1 MKKIKNILFKL
12 QFIILIVGFSYNA
25 FSQSYAYS
33 GQNKT
38 YSADLDLN
46 HVFTRTGLDILVP
59 VNIKKIQLTSTSD
72 GVTYGWNGDNS
83 FPTDW
88 YAEIISV
95 EDEDGNEGANIA
107 VISDDKRSFTFKDPG
122 VQEAQVSVKIIDGNG
137 DEVSLNTNII
147 IEYWIISVFT
157 TAKKRFNSCTSQY
170 NIVLYEPSLDNSFP
184 CQGYTV
190 KIYDTND
197 VLIET
202 KTQNPSNDFSFS
214 LALDNDYY
222 FVATDGCG
230 RELTSTF
237 TIDPSYEIGTKII
250 FAGKECSSDTQAKIV
265 LRVEGAE
272 KPISWILQVKN
283 PDNTWS
289 TIHSRDVSDTS
300 NGTDVTID
308 GYGADTGTAYFT
320 ITVDNVEV
328 DKDYKF
334 TFTDDNGCVKEKEFS
349 TIGPSSLG
357 AEQIELDNDLTELLC
372 FNDTNGKMIFRGYGG
387 WTQPFEDNPFNDSNW
402 GNSYTFSL
410 IHNNGTEYSVTGSTS
425 FAFDASFNQ
434 IGWKAVFENLI
445 AGVYTLKI
453 SESIASNNDVSP
465 SISFGCEATFGPY
478 TITEPPI
485 LQIDASTF
493 VNLICNGENTGS
505 IDLNPS
511 GGTPNYTYAWTGT
524 GVNAIS
530 ENQSGLGP
538 GTYSVTVTDDN
549 GCEVSKTFN
558 LTEPDLLEVSIDNPS
573 AISCYGNNVG
583 TIKANITQES
593 TSPYVYV
600 LTGTDYNGGNVTVT
614 SASTAATSYEFTGLL
629 AGTEYKVTIT
639 DSSGCPKVTDAK
651 IITQP
656 DSGLTVTGT
665 VKADV
670 EKTINGDGIHMLCN
684 GGTNGEIDLT
694 VSGGNSPYNFAW
706 TAVSGTG
713 LNATAEDQTGLTAG
727 VYNVTVTD
735 SSGDCSV
742 SRTYIVSD
750 PAPLTIPVGDIPDGT
765 PGFTLIG
772 EFETSKYYLS
782 NASLTYMEARDIAA
796 NLGGYLVSIKTQLE
810 NQWLIDNSPD
820 QNFWLGL
827 DDIRDESK
835 VDGVVDKTKYRW
847 NDGKSLDWQGFPGS
861 EPNDAG
867 KNTTTNFAGED
878 YIEFSDGSWNDIYHY
893 VKRKFV
899 IEFNPSQIP
908 DFNGSSISCFGGNNA
923 SIDFVVT
930 GGTTDYTYNWTV
942 VSGGTGTNL
951 VANQKSQTLLTAGV
965 YKVVVTDAS
974 GCTISTT
981 YTITEP
987 SELLIADATVS
998 TAIACFGDNETIK
1011 VNVTQGST
1019 APYIYSVSGSA
1030 TETSAATTATT
1041 YSFSVPVGTYTVK
1054 VTDANGCEKSLNPI
1068 TLTQSAAALA
1078 VSGVV
1083 KPYIGGFQV
1092 SCNGASDGEIDTT
1105 VTGGTIGSG
1114 YTYAWS
1120 VTGGGTDISAST
1132 SADQL
1137 NLKAGTY
1144 TVVVTDANGC
1154 TETES
1159 YILTQPDVLA
1169 ITETILQYNGGF
1181 QISCNGEDDG
1191 KIDLAISGGTEAYQ
1205 YAWTSSLGAKDI
1217 SGTATAQNQIELTA
1231 GTYTVVVTDANG
1243 CIETDS
1249 YTLTQPDVLAI
1260 TETIL
1265 QYNGFQITCFG
1276 ASDGKIDLAISGGTE
1291 AYQYAWTFS
1300 LGATDIS
1307 ATATAQ
1313 NQNNLGPGTYT
1324 VVVTDANGCTETES
1338 YTLTEPDAL
1347 SLSSTKVDFN
1357 GFNISCNG
1365 ALDGEIDL
1373 IVTGGTSSYTYSWS
1387 TSNGSGLA
1395 LTAQDQSGLS
1405 AGTYTV
1411 KVTDTNN
1418 CDISDT
1424 FTITQ
1429 PPPLVLTAVLSD
1441 FNGFNISCN
1450 AGNDGTIDI
1459 TATGGLLVTGDNY
1472 TYAWTQSNGG
1482 SGVDASSEDQT
1493 GLTVGT
1499 YTVLITDSND
1509 CTITKS
1515 YQIVEPDLIGFTGVK
1530 SDYNGY
1536 GISTAGKNNG
1546 TITITSSGGSGGNTY
1561 DWSTDDGSGIVV
1573 GDQNQNTLTAGTYIL
1588 KITDSNGC
1596 NITKSFTLTEPA
1608 ELLISLGTDPTNIL
1622 CYGDSTGLIK
1632 AIITQAAVPPYTFT
1646 LNGENFLGE
1655 IVFESF
1661 SNITDL
1667 NYTFN
1672 VKAGEY
1678 SITVTD
1684 LNGSTKTTNT
1694 RVYTQPDA
1702 PLSISE
1708 TISVFNDYNISCTGA
1723 LDGAI
1728 DITVSGGTL
1737 TGTNYTYSWTSSVGS
1752 SDLTG
1757 TRTAEDQT
1765 GLGTGEYTVIVT
1777 DEGACTIT
1785 KSFVLTEPEKIVYS
1799 LNNKTDITCFGDNDG
1814 SIEISVSKG
1823 TGVYVY
1829 EWTLEGVVVNKN
1841 DTTSLKNLGPGVYNL
1856 KLTDGCEI
1864 LSFNYKIVEPEL
1876 LTVTLDQK
1884 IDILCFGDSTGEIS
1898 VTVAGGI
1905 SPYNYEWIDNFGN
1918 KYNRDIG
1925 NVFNKGDLSNIPIG
1939 IYDLTVTDK
1948 NGCIATLKTE
1958 LTQPDDLVINFDKT
1972 DLNCYEQNDGT
1983 IKITPTGGVA
1993 PYTYKWNDFGNGPE
2007 RTNLSAG
2014 IYTVNVTDK
2023 NLCEKTIDIE
2033 IIQAPLF
2040 NIVPVIT
2047 PVTCFG
2053 ADDGTITL
2061 NIEGGED
2068 PISVTWADDA
2078 TAGDSRTNLKPG
2090 NYNVILNDGSG
2101 CVIERTFQILEP
2113 EELRLSSVLSDA
2125 IDCDNPL
2132 SGSIDLQVIG
2142 GNPPY
2147 SFLWSNGE
2155 TTEDLTDIGANNYK
2169 VTVTDSKGCKVVET
2183 FVIKRQLDLEVKLDT
2198 SLRIVCESR
2207 EVYQV
2212 NNLTISGGVFPYKV
2226 KWSDG
2231 IVLNV
2236 PGDKAEIMET
2246 KTEGAY
2252 QVEVTDFLGCT
2263 KTILFDVVLPKLGFP
2278 DFDYTSFYLQEFNA
2292 LTFNDPITFSN
2303 LSTENFLSVEW
2314 DFGDGTT
2321 SSLNNPTHTYTETGS
2336 YDVTI
2341 YVTYVGGCV
2350 YELTK
2355 TIYIGESYELELP
2368 NAFTPNG
2375 DGLNDTFRPVYYGFT
2390 EIVLKVFDTWG
2401 TLIYFEKAEKG
2412 KMNGWN
2418 GTINTRPAENGN
2430 YIYQVSG
2437 KTFNGE
2443 LVYKNGPFTLL
2454 R

>member
-1 MKKIKNILFKL
+1 M
-12 QFIILIVGFSYNA
+12 
-25 FSQSYAYS
+25 
-33 GQNKT
+33 
-38 YSADLDLN
+38 D
-46 HVFTRTGLDILVP
+46 
-59 VNIKKIQLTSTSD
+59 
-72 GVTYGWNGDNS
+72 
-83 FPTDW
+83 
-88 YAEIISV
+88 
-95 EDEDGNEGANIA
+95 
-107 VISDDKRSFTFKDPG
+107 
-122 VQEAQVSVKIIDGNG
+122 
-137 DEVSLNTNII
+137 
-147 IEYWIISVFT
+147 
-157 TAKKRFNSCTSQY
+157 
-170 NIVLYEPSLDNSFP
+170 
-184 CQGYTV
+184 
-190 KIYDTND
+190 
-197 VLIET
+197 
-202 KTQNPSNDFSFS
+202 
-214 LALDNDYY
+214 
-222 FVATDGCG
+222 
-230 RELTSTF
+230 
-237 TIDPSYEIGTKII
+237 
-250 FAGKECSSDTQAKIV
+250 
-265 LRVEGAE
+265 
-272 KPISWILQVKN
+272 
-283 PDNTWS
+283 
-289 TIHSRDVSDTS
+289 
-300 NGTDVTID
+300 
-308 GYGADTGTAYFT
+308 
-320 ITVDNVEV
+320 
-328 DKDYKF
+328 
-334 TFTDDNGCVKEKEFS
+334 
-349 TIGPSSLG
+349 
-357 AEQIELDNDLTELLC
+357 
-372 FNDTNGKMIFRGYGG
+372 
-387 WTQPFEDNPFNDSNW
+387 
-402 GNSYTFSL
+402 
-410 IHNNGTEYSVTGSTS
+410 
-425 FAFDASFNQ
+425 
-434 IGWKAVFENLI
+434 
-445 AGVYTLKI
+445 
-453 SESIASNNDVSP
+453 
-465 SISFGCEATFGPY
+465 
-478 TITEPPI
+478 
-485 LQIDASTF
+485 
-493 VNLICNGENTGS
+493 
-505 IDLNPS
+505 
-511 GGTPNYTYAWTGT
+511 
-524 GVNAIS
+524 
-530 ENQSGLGP
+530 
-538 GTYSVTVTDDN
+538 
-549 GCEVSKTFN
+549 
-558 LTEPDLLEVSIDNPS
+558 
-573 AISCYGNNVG
+573 
-583 TIKANITQES
+583 
-593 TSPYVYV
+593 
-600 LTGTDYNGGNVTVT
+600 
-614 SASTAATSYEFTGLL
+614 
-629 AGTEYKVTIT
+629 
-639 DSSGCPKVTDAK
+639 
-651 IITQP
+651 
-656 DSGLTVTGT
+656 
-665 VKADV
+665 
-670 EKTINGDGIHMLCN
+670 
-684 GGTNGEIDLT
+684 
-694 VSGGNSPYNFAW
+694 
-706 TAVSGTG
+706 
-713 LNATAEDQTGLTAG
+713 
-727 VYNVTVTD
+727 
-735 SSGDCSV
+735 
-742 SRTYIVSD
+742 
-750 PAPLTIPVGDIPDGT
+750 
-765 PGFTLIG
+765 
-772 EFETSKYYLS
+772 
-782 NASLTYMEARDIAA
+782 
-796 NLGGYLVSIKTQLE
+796 
-810 NQWLIDNSPD
+810 
-820 QNFWLGL
+820 
-827 DDIRDESK
+827 
-835 VDGVVDKTKYRW
+835 
-847 NDGKSLDWQGFPGS
+847 
-861 EPNDAG
+861 
-867 KNTTTNFAGED
+867 
-878 YIEFSDGSWNDIYHY
+878 
-893 VKRKFV
+893 
-899 IEFNPSQIP
+899 
-908 DFNGSSISCFGGNNA
+908 
-923 SIDFVVT
+923 
-930 GGTTDYTYNWTV
+930 
-942 VSGGTGTNL
+942 
-951 VANQKSQTLLTAGV
+951 
-965 YKVVVTDAS
+965 
-974 GCTISTT
+974 
-981 YTITEP
+981 
-987 SELLIADATVS
+987 
-998 TAIACFGDNETIK
+998 
-1011 VNVTQGST
+1011 
-1019 APYIYSVSGSA
+1019 
-1030 TETSAATTATT
+1030 
-1041 YSFSVPVGTYTVK
+1041 
-1054 VTDANGCEKSLNPI
+1054 PI

-1137 NLKAGTY
+1137 DLKAGTYTVVVTDANGCTQTDSYTLTEPDVLAVSGVVKQYIGGIQVSCNGANDGEIDTTVAGGATDYTYAWSVTGGGTDISASTSADQLDLKAGTY

-1154 TETES
+1154 TET
-1159 YILTQPDVLA
+1159 
-1169 ITETILQYNGGF
+1169 
-1181 QISCNGEDDG
+1181 
-1191 KIDLAISGGTEAYQ
+1191 
-1205 YAWTSSLGAKDI
+1205 
-1217 SGTATAQNQIELTA
+1217 
-1231 GTYTVVVTDANG
+1231 
-1243 CIETDS
+1243 DS
-1249 YTLTQPDVLAI
+1249 YTLTQPD
-1260 TETIL
+1260 
-1265 QYNGFQITCFG
+1265 
-1276 ASDGKIDLAISGGTE
+1276 
-1291 AYQYAWTFS
+1291 
-1300 LGATDIS
+1300 
-1307 ATATAQ
+1307 
-1313 NQNNLGPGTYT
+1313 
-1324 VVVTDANGCTETES
+1324 
-1338 YTLTEPDAL
+1338 AL
-1347 SLSSTKVDFN
+1347 SLDSSQVDFN
-1357 GFNISCNG
+1357 GFNVSCFG
-1365 ALDGEIDL
+1365 ALNGEIDL
-1373 IVTGGTSSYTYSWS
+1373 TVTGGTPVYTYEWS
-1387 TSNGSGLA
+1387 SSDGTGYDPTS
-1395 LTAQDQSGLS
+1395 QDQTDLS
-1405 AGTYTV
+1405 SGTYIV
-1411 KVTDTNN
+1411 KVTDSNN
-1418 CDISDT
+1418 CEISGT
-1424 FTITQ
+1424 FVVAE
-1429 PPPLVLTAVLSD
+1429 PPPLVLTATLSD

-1450 AGNDGTIDI
+1450 AGNDGIIDI

-1536 GISTAGKNNG
+1536 GISTAGNNNG

-1646 LNGENFLGE
+1646 LNGENYLGE

-1752 SDLTG
+1752 SDLTE

-1777 DEGACTIT
+1777 DEGDCTIT

-1823 TGVYVY
+1823 TGAYVY

-1876 LTVTLDQK
+1876 LTVNLDQK

-1958 LTQPDDLVINFDKT
+1958 LTQPDDLVINFDKI

-1993 PYTYKWNDFGNGPE
+1993 PYTYKWSDFGNGPE

-2061 NIEGGED
+2061 NIDGGED

-2212 NNLTISGGVFPYKV
+2212 NKLTISGGVFPYKV

-2263 KTILFDVVLPKLGFP
+2263 KTILFDVAVPKLGYP

>member
-1 MKKIKNILFKL
+1 LKKLINILV
-12 QFIILIVGFSYNA
+12 FILLIGSFSDLS
-25 FSQSYAYS
+25 SQ
-33 GQNKT
+33 T
-38 YSADLDLN
+38 YTRIGENNTQYTADQSTN
-46 HVFTRTGLDILVP
+46 HIFTMV
-59 VNIKKIQLTSTSD
+59 KD
-72 GVTYGWNGDNS
+72 GTY
-83 FPTDW
+83 
-88 YAEIISV
+88 
-95 EDEDGNEGANIA
+95 
-107 VISDDKRSFTFKDPG
+107 DP
-122 VQEAQVSVKIIDGNG
+122 ITIN
-137 DEVSLNTNII
+137 VSLNKVTFKNTSTNTNYGWGTGNDIPAAWDFEI
-147 IEYWIISVFT
+147 LTVSKTPSSISSDKHSFTYSGVPIVDVAITVRVFDGDGT
-157 TAKKRFNSCTSQY
+157 VTGLAEVPITYRLEGIFALSSAEFIACSESLQIVMNEVDLGNNVKPCAGTSGDPKY
-170 NIVLYEPSLDNSFP
+170 NI
-184 CQGYTV
+184 
-190 KIYDTND
+190 KIYDAGTTDLVVEVTQLSNEFLIPLD
-197 VLIET
+197 VG
-202 KTQNPSNDFSFS
+202 
-214 LALDNDYY
+214 DYDY
-222 FVATDGCG
+222 VITDGCG
-230 RELTSTF
+230 RTF
-237 TIDPSYEIGTKII
+237 TSSYDITDAPEIGAEVI
-250 FAGKECSSDTQAKIV
+250 FAGKECFGDTDTKIV
-265 LRVEGAE
+265 LRVQGAKRPLTWVLE
-272 KPISWILQVKN
+272 KKN
-283 PDNTWS
+283 GDNW
-289 TIHSRDVSDTS
+289 DPVYTS
-300 NGTDVTID
+300 GNVGGNASSSADITAIGTGIFTLTVTGLIAD
-308 GYGADTGTAYFT
+308 G
-320 ITVDNVEV
+320 V
-328 DKDYKF
+328 YKY
-334 TFTDDNGCVKEKEFS
+334 TFTDANECTKSTEFNIV
-349 TIGPSSLG
+349 TPSALSHLL
-357 AEQIELDNDLTELLC
+357 IESDSATKRVLNCSGDVDGKLT
-372 FNDTNGKMIFRGYGG
+372 FRGSGG
-387 WTQPFEDNPFNDSNW
+387 WTQPFDGNFINPTNWGSGYTFTLVNADTGGDVAVVNASTWFDYARNDSNQ
-402 GNSYTFSL
+402 
-410 IHNNGTEYSVTGSTS
+410 
-425 FAFDASFNQ
+425 Q
-434 IGWKAVFENLI
+434 IGWEAVFDNLPP
-445 AGVYTLKI
+445 GNYKLKLK
-453 SESIASNNDVSP
+453 ESVATDNQVDPNVAY
-465 SISFGCEATFGPY
+465 GCEVLFDDIY
-478 TITEPPI
+478 TISAPALLVVTTDVKNDI
-485 LQIDASTF
+485 SCFGD
-493 VNLICNGENTGS
+493 NNGS
-505 IDLNPS
+505 IDLIVS
-511 GGTPNYTYAWTGT
+511 GGTPTYTYAWTKVGDASYSAT
-524 GVNAIS
+524 TKDVN
-530 ENQSGLGP
+530 GLSP
-538 GTYSVTVTDDN
+538 GTYNV
-549 GCEVSKTFN
+549 EVKDSKDCIITK
-558 LTEPDLLEVSIDNPS
+558 TYTIVEPVLLEVSIDNPS
-573 AISCYGNNVG
+573 SISCYGNNVG
-583 TIKANITQES
+583 TIKANITQGS

-639 DSSGCPKVTDAK
+639 DSNGCSKVTDAK

-765 PGFTLIG
+765 PDFTLIG

-847 NDGKSLDWQGFPGS
+847 NDGTSLDWQGFPGS
-861 EPNDAG
+861 EPNDNE

-878 YIEFSDGSWNDIYHY
+878 YIEFSNGSWNDIYHY

-1054 VTDANGCEKSLNPI
+1054 VTDANGCEKSLDPI

-1105 VTGGTIGSG
+1105 VTGGTIGLG

-1137 NLKAGTY
+1137 DLKAGTY

-1154 TETES
+1154 TQTDSYTLTE
-1159 YILTQPDVLA
+1159 PDVL
-1169 ITETILQYNGGF
+1169 TVSGVVKQYIGGI
-1181 QISCNGEDDG
+1181 QVSCNGANDG
-1191 KIDLAISGGTEAYQ
+1191 EIDTTVAGGATDYTYAWSVTGGGT
-1205 YAWTSSLGAKDI
+1205 DI
-1217 SGTATAQNQIELTA
+1217 SASTSADQLDLKA

-1243 CIETDS
+1243 CDQTDS
-1249 YTLTQPDVLAI
+1249 YTLTQPD
-1260 TETIL
+1260 
-1265 QYNGFQITCFG
+1265 
-1276 ASDGKIDLAISGGTE
+1276 
-1291 AYQYAWTFS
+1291 
-1300 LGATDIS
+1300 
-1307 ATATAQ
+1307 
-1313 NQNNLGPGTYT
+1313 
-1324 VVVTDANGCTETES
+1324 
-1338 YTLTEPDAL
+1338 AL
-1347 SLSSTKVDFN
+1347 SLDSSQVDFN
-1357 GFNISCNG
+1357 GFNVSCFG
-1365 ALDGEIDL
+1365 ALNGEIDL
-1373 IVTGGTSSYTYSWS
+1373 TVTGGTPVYTYEWS
-1387 TSNGSGLA
+1387 SSDGTGYDPTS
-1395 LTAQDQSGLS
+1395 QDQTDLS
-1405 AGTYTV
+1405 SGTYIV
-1411 KVTDTNN
+1411 KVTDSNN
-1418 CDISDT
+1418 CEISGT
-1424 FTITQ
+1424 FVVAE
-1429 PPPLVLTAVLSD
+1429 PPPLVLTATLSD

-1450 AGNDGTIDI
+1450 AGNDGIIDI
-1459 TATGGLLVTGDNY
+1459 TSTGGLLVTGDNY

-1536 GISTAGKNNG
+1536 GVSTAGNNNG

-1646 LNGENFLGE
+1646 LNGENYLGE

-2078 TAGDSRTNLKPG
+2078 SAGDSRTNLKPG

-2303 LSTENFLSVEW
+2303 LSTENYLSVEW

>member
-1 MKKIKNILFKL
+1 MKKLINILV
-12 QFIILIVGFSYNA
+12 FILLIGSFSDLS
-25 FSQSYAYS
+25 SQ
-33 GQNKT
+33 T
-38 YSADLDLN
+38 YTRIGENNTQYTADQSTN
-46 HVFTRTGLDILVP
+46 HIFTMV
-59 VNIKKIQLTSTSD
+59 KD
-72 GVTYGWNGDNS
+72 GTY
-83 FPTDW
+83 
-88 YAEIISV
+88 
-95 EDEDGNEGANIA
+95 
-107 VISDDKRSFTFKDPG
+107 DP
-122 VQEAQVSVKIIDGNG
+122 ITIN
-137 DEVSLNTNII
+137 VSLNKVTFKNTSTNTNYGWGTGNDIPAAWDFEI
-147 IEYWIISVFT
+147 LTVSKTPSSISGDKHSFTYSGVPIVDVAITVRVFDVDGT
-157 TAKKRFNSCTSQY
+157 VTGLAEVPITYRLEGIFALSSAEFIACSESLQIVMNEVDLGNNVKPCAGTSGDPKY
-170 NIVLYEPSLDNSFP
+170 NI
-184 CQGYTV
+184 
-190 KIYDTND
+190 KIYDAGTTDLVVEVTQLSNEFLIPLD
-197 VLIET
+197 VG
-202 KTQNPSNDFSFS
+202 
-214 LALDNDYY
+214 DYDY
-222 FVATDGCG
+222 VITDGCG
-230 RELTSTF
+230 RTF
-237 TIDPSYEIGTKII
+237 TSSYDITDAPEIGAEVI
-250 FAGKECSSDTQAKIV
+250 FAGKECFGDTDTKIV
-265 LRVEGAE
+265 LRVQGA
-272 KPISWILQVKN
+272 KRPLTWVLVKKN
-283 PDNTWS
+283 GDNW
-289 TIHSRDVSDTS
+289 DPVYTS
-300 NGTDVTID
+300 GNVGGNASSSADITAIGTGIFTLTVTGLIAD
-308 GYGADTGTAYFT
+308 G
-320 ITVDNVEV
+320 V
-328 DKDYKF
+328 YKY
-334 TFTDDNGCVKEKEFS
+334 TFTDANECTKSTEFNIV
-349 TIGPSSLG
+349 TPSALSHLL
-357 AEQIELDNDLTELLC
+357 IESDSATKRVLNCSGDVDGKLT
-372 FNDTNGKMIFRGYGG
+372 FRGSGG
-387 WTQPFEDNPFNDSNW
+387 WTQPFDGNFINPTNWGSGYTFTLVNADTGGDVAVVNASTWFDYARNDSNQ
-402 GNSYTFSL
+402 
-410 IHNNGTEYSVTGSTS
+410 
-425 FAFDASFNQ
+425 Q
-434 IGWKAVFENLI
+434 IGWEAVFDNLPP
-445 AGVYTLKI
+445 GNYKLKLK
-453 SESIASNNDVSP
+453 ESVATDNQVDPNVAY
-465 SISFGCEATFGPY
+465 GCEVLFDDIY
-478 TITEPPI
+478 TISAPALLVVTT
-485 LQIDASTF
+485 DAKNDISCF
-493 VNLICNGENTGS
+493 GDNNGS
-505 IDLNPS
+505 IDLIVS
-511 GGTPNYTYAWTGT
+511 GGTPTYTYAWTKVGDASYSAT
-524 GVNAIS
+524 TKDVN
-530 ENQSGLGP
+530 GLSP
-538 GTYSVTVTDDN
+538 GTYNV
-549 GCEVSKTFN
+549 EVKDSKDCIITK
-558 LTEPDLLEVSIDNPS
+558 TYTIVEPVLLEVSIDNPS

-583 TIKANITQES
+583 TIKANITQGS

-639 DSSGCPKVTDAK
+639 DSNGCSKVTDAK

-765 PGFTLIG
+765 PDFTLIG

-847 NDGKSLDWQGFPGS
+847 NDGTSLDWQGFPGS

-1019 APYIYSVSGSA
+1019 APYIYSISGSA

-1054 VTDANGCEKSLNPI
+1054 VTDANGCEKSLDPI

-1137 NLKAGTY
+1137 DLKAGTY

-1154 TETES
+1154 TET
-1159 YILTQPDVLA
+1159 
-1169 ITETILQYNGGF
+1169 
-1181 QISCNGEDDG
+1181 
-1191 KIDLAISGGTEAYQ
+1191 
-1205 YAWTSSLGAKDI
+1205 
-1217 SGTATAQNQIELTA
+1217 
-1231 GTYTVVVTDANG
+1231 
-1243 CIETDS
+1243 DS
-1249 YTLTQPDVLAI
+1249 YTLTQPD
-1260 TETIL
+1260 
-1265 QYNGFQITCFG
+1265 
-1276 ASDGKIDLAISGGTE
+1276 
-1291 AYQYAWTFS
+1291 
-1300 LGATDIS
+1300 
-1307 ATATAQ
+1307 
-1313 NQNNLGPGTYT
+1313 
-1324 VVVTDANGCTETES
+1324 
-1338 YTLTEPDAL
+1338 AL
-1347 SLSSTKVDFN
+1347 SLDSSQVDFN
-1357 GFNISCNG
+1357 GFNVSCFG
-1365 ALDGEIDL
+1365 ALNGEIDL
-1373 IVTGGTSSYTYSWS
+1373 TVTGGTPVYTYEWS
-1387 TSNGSGLA
+1387 SSDGTGYDPTS
-1395 LTAQDQSGLS
+1395 QDQTDLS
-1405 AGTYTV
+1405 SGTYIV
-1411 KVTDTNN
+1411 KVTDSNN
-1418 CDISDT
+1418 CEISGT
-1424 FTITQ
+1424 FVVAE
-1429 PPPLVLTAVLSD
+1429 PPPLVLTATLSD

-1450 AGNDGTIDI
+1450 AGNDGIIDI
-1459 TATGGLLVTGDNY
+1459 TSTGGLLVTGDNY

-1536 GISTAGKNNG
+1536 GISTAGNNNG

-1646 LNGENFLGE
+1646 LNGENYLGE

-1777 DEGACTIT
+1777 DEGDCTIT

-1823 TGVYVY
+1823 TGAYVY

-1841 DTTSLKNLGPGVYNL
+1841 DTTRLKNLGPGVYNL

-1876 LTVTLDQK
+1876 LTVNLDQK

-1958 LTQPDDLVINFDKT
+1958 LTQPDDLVINFDKI

-1993 PYTYKWNDFGNGPE
+1993 PYTYKWSDFGNGPE

-2061 NIEGGED
+2061 NIDGGED

-2212 NNLTISGGVFPYKV
+2212 NKLTISGGVFPYKV

>member
-1 MKKIKNILFKL
+1 MKKLINILVL
-12 QFIILIVGFSYNA
+12 ILLIGSFSDLS
-25 FSQSYAYS
+25 SQSYVRL
-33 GQNKT
+33 GENNTQFT
-38 YSADLDLN
+38 ADQSTN
-46 HVFTRTGLDILVP
+46 HVFTMVKNGSYDPITINVSL
-59 VNIKKIQLTSTSD
+59 KKVTFKNTSTN
-72 GVTYGWNGDNS
+72 TNYGWGTGNDIPAAWD
-83 FPTDW
+83 F
-88 YAEIISV
+88 EILSV
-95 EDEDGNEGANIA
+95 SKTPSS
-107 VISDDKRSFTFKDPG
+107 ISDNKLSFTFSGNPIVDVAITVRVFDDNGTVTGLAVVPITYRLEGIFALSSANFIACSESLQIIMNEVNLGNNVKPCAGTSGDP
-122 VQEAQVSVKIIDGNG
+122 K
-137 DEVSLNTNII
+137 
-147 IEYWIISVFT
+147 
-157 TAKKRFNSCTSQY
+157 Y
-170 NIVLYEPSLDNSFP
+170 NI
-184 CQGYTV
+184 
-190 KIYDTND
+190 KIYDAGTTDLVVEVTQLSNEFLIPLD
-197 VLIET
+197 VG
-202 KTQNPSNDFSFS
+202 
-214 LALDNDYY
+214 DYDY
-222 FVATDGCG
+222 VITDGCG
-230 RELTSTF
+230 RTF
-237 TIDPSYEIGTKII
+237 TSSYDITDAPEIGAEVI
-250 FAGKECSSDTQAKIV
+250 FAGKECFGDTDTKIV
-265 LRVEGAE
+265 LRVQGAQRPLTWVLE
-272 KPISWILQVKN
+272 KKNGDNWDPVYTSANVGGNASSSSDITISGTGIFTL
-283 PDNTWS
+283 T
-289 TIHSRDVSDTS
+289 VS
-300 NGTDVTID
+300 GLIAD
-308 GYGADTGTAYFT
+308 G
-320 ITVDNVEV
+320 V
-328 DKDYKF
+328 YKY
-334 TFTDDNGCVKEKEFS
+334 TFTDFNKCTKFTQFNVV
-349 TIGPSSLG
+349 TPSALSHLL
-357 AEQIELDNDLTELLC
+357 IESDSATKRVLNCSGDVDGKLT
-372 FNDTNGKMIFRGYGG
+372 FRGSGG
-387 WTQPFEDNPFNDSNW
+387 WTQPFDGNFINPTNWGSGYTFTLVNADTGADVAVVNASTWFDYAKNDSNQ
-402 GNSYTFSL
+402 
-410 IHNNGTEYSVTGSTS
+410 
-425 FAFDASFNQ
+425 Q
-434 IGWKAVFENLI
+434 IGWEAIFDNLPP
-445 AGVYTLKI
+445 GNYKLKLK
-453 SESIASNNDVSP
+453 ESVATNNQVNPNVSY
-465 SISFGCEATFGPY
+465 GCELLFDDIY
-478 TITEPPI
+478 TISAPALLVVTTGAKNDI
-485 LQIDASTF
+485 SCSGD
-493 VNLICNGENTGS
+493 NNGS
-505 IDLNPS
+505 IDLIVS
-511 GGTPNYTYAWTGT
+511 GGTPTYTYTWTKVGDASYSAT
-524 GVNAIS
+524 TEDVN
-530 ENQSGLGP
+530 GLSP
-538 GTYSVTVTDDN
+538 GIYNVAVKDSKDCIIKKTYTIV
-549 GCEVSKTFN
+549 
-558 LTEPDLLEVSIDNPS
+558 EPALLKVSIDNPS

-583 TIKANITQES
+583 TIKANITQGS

-614 SASTAATSYEFTGLL
+614 SAQIAAISYEFTGLL

-639 DSSGCPKVTDAK
+639 DINGCSKVTDAK

-665 VKADV
+665 VKADF

-684 GGTNGEIDLT
+684 GGTNGEIDLS

-735 SSGDCSV
+735 NSGDCSITR
-742 SRTYIVSD
+742 SYIVSD

-772 EFETSKYYLS
+772 GFETSKYYLS

-796 NLGGYLVSIKTQLE
+796 NLGGYLVSIKTQVE

-835 VDGVVDKTKYRW
+835 VDGVLDKTKYRW
-847 NDGKSLDWQGFPGS
+847 NDGTSLDWQGFPGS
-861 EPNDAG
+861 EPNDAA

-878 YIEFSDGSWNDIYHY
+878 YIEFSDGSWNDIFHY

-923 SIDFVVT
+923 SIDFIVT

-1019 APYIYSVSGSA
+1019 APYIYSISGSA

-1041 YSFSVPVGTYTVK
+1041 YTFSVPVGTYTVK
-1054 VTDANGCEKSLNPI
+1054 VTDANGCEKSLDPI

-1092 SCNGASDGEIDTT
+1092 SCNGVSDGEIDTT

-1144 TVVVTDANGC
+1144 TVVVTDANRC
-1154 TETES
+1154 T
-1159 YILTQPDVLA
+1159 Q
-1169 ITETILQYNGGF
+1169 
-1181 QISCNGEDDG
+1181 
-1191 KIDLAISGGTEAYQ
+1191 
-1205 YAWTSSLGAKDI
+1205 
-1217 SGTATAQNQIELTA
+1217 
-1231 GTYTVVVTDANG
+1231 
-1243 CIETDS
+1243 TDS
-1249 YTLTQPDVLAI
+1249 YTLTEPDVLAVSGVVKPYI
-1260 TETIL
+1260 GGI
-1265 QYNGFQITCFG
+1265 QVSCYG
-1276 ASDGKIDLAISGGTE
+1276 ASDGEIDTTVAGGATD
-1291 AYQYAWTFS
+1291 YTYAWSVT
-1300 LGATDIS
+1300 GGGTDIS
-1307 ATATAQ
+1307 ASTSADQ
-1313 NQNNLGPGTYT
+1313 LNLKAGTYT
-1324 VVVTDANGCTETES
+1324 VVVTDANGCTETDS
-1338 YTLTEPDAL
+1338 YTLTQPDAL
-1347 SLSSTKVDFN
+1347 NLDSSQVDFN
-1357 GFNISCNG
+1357 GFNVSCFG
-1365 ALDGEIDL
+1365 ALNGEIDL
-1373 IVTGGTSSYTYSWS
+1373 TVIGGTPVYTYEWS
-1387 TSNGSGLA
+1387 SSDGTGYDPTS
-1395 LTAQDQSGLS
+1395 QDQTDLS
-1405 AGTYTV
+1405 SGTYIV
-1411 KVTDTNN
+1411 KVTDLNN
-1418 CDISDT
+1418 CEISGT
-1424 FTITQ
+1424 FVVAE
-1429 PPPLVLTAVLSD
+1429 PPPLVLTATLSD

-1459 TATGGLLVTGDNY
+1459 SATGGLLVTGDNY

-1509 CTITKS
+1509 CTISKS

-1546 TITITSSGGSGGNTY
+1546 TITITSSGGSGGYTY
-1561 DWSTDDGSGIVV
+1561 DWSTDDGGGIVV
-1573 GDQNQNTLTAGTYIL
+1573 GDQNQNALTAGTYIL

-1608 ELLISLGTDPTNIL
+1608 ELLISFGTDPTNIL

-1632 AIITQAAVPPYTFT
+1632 VIITQAAVPPYTFT
-1646 LNGENFLGE
+1646 LNGENYLGE
-1655 IVFESF
+1655 TVFESF

-1667 NYTFN
+1667 NYIFN

-1708 TISVFNDYNISCTGA
+1708 TISVFNQYNISCTGA

-1777 DEGACTIT
+1777 DESACTIT

-1823 TGVYVY
+1823 TGAYVY
-1829 EWTLEGVVVNKN
+1829 EWTLDGVVFNKN
-1841 DTTSLKNLGPGVYNL
+1841 DTTSLENLGPGAYNL

-1884 IDILCFGDSTGEIS
+1884 IDILCFGDLTGEIS

-1918 KYNRDIG
+1918 KYNREVG

-1958 LTQPDDLVINFDKT
+1958 LTQAEDLVINFDKI

-1993 PYTYKWNDFGNGPE
+1993 PYTYKWSDFGNGPE

-2068 PISVTWADDA
+2068 PVSVTWADDA
-2078 TAGDSRTNLKPG
+2078 SAGDSRTNLKPG
-2090 NYNVILNDGSG
+2090 NYNVKLNDGSG

-2169 VTVTDSKGCKVVET
+2169 VTVTDSKGCKIEES
-2183 FVIKRQLDLEVKLDT
+2183 FVIKRQIDLDVKLDI

-2212 NNLTISGGVFPYKV
+2212 NKLTISGGVFPYKV
-2226 KWSDG
+2226 EWSAG
-2231 IVLNV
+2231 IVLNI
-2236 PGDKAEIMET
+2236 PGDNGQIMET

-2252 QVEVTDFLGCT
+2252 QVKITDNLGCS
-2263 KTILFDVVLPKLGFP
+2263 KTILFDVAVPKLGYP
-2278 DFDYTSFYLQEFNA
+2278 DFDYTSFYLEQFNA

-2321 SSLNNPTHTYTETGS
+2321 SSINNPTHTYSKIGS

-2341 YVTYVGGCV
+2341 YVEYIGGCF
-2350 YELTK
+2350 YSLTK
-2355 TIYIGESYELELP
+2355 TIFIGDSYELELP

-2401 TLIYFEKAEKG
+2401 TLLYFEKAEKG
-2412 KMNGWN
+2412 KLNGWDGRIN
-2418 GTINTRPAENGN
+2418 GRPAENGN

-2437 KTFNGE
+2437 KAFNGE

>member
-1 MKKIKNILFKL
+1 MKKLINILV
-12 QFIILIVGFSYNA
+12 FILLIGSFSDLS
-25 FSQSYAYS
+25 SQ
-33 GQNKT
+33 T
-38 YSADLDLN
+38 YTRIGENNTQYTADQSTN
-46 HVFTRTGLDILVP
+46 HIFTMV
-59 VNIKKIQLTSTSD
+59 KD
-72 GVTYGWNGDNS
+72 GTY
-83 FPTDW
+83 
-88 YAEIISV
+88 
-95 EDEDGNEGANIA
+95 
-107 VISDDKRSFTFKDPG
+107 DP
-122 VQEAQVSVKIIDGNG
+122 ITIN
-137 DEVSLNTNII
+137 VSLNKVTFKNTSTNTNYGWGTGNDIPAAWDFEI
-147 IEYWIISVFT
+147 LTVSKTPSSISGDKHSFTYSGVPIVDVAITVRVFDGDGT
-157 TAKKRFNSCTSQY
+157 VTGLAEVPITYRLEGIFALSSAEFIACSESLQIVMNEVDLGNNVKPCAGTSGDPKY
-170 NIVLYEPSLDNSFP
+170 NI
-184 CQGYTV
+184 
-190 KIYDTND
+190 KIYDAGTTDLVVEVTQLSNEFLIPLD
-197 VLIET
+197 VG
-202 KTQNPSNDFSFS
+202 
-214 LALDNDYY
+214 DYDY
-222 FVATDGCG
+222 VITDGCG
-230 RELTSTF
+230 RTF
-237 TIDPSYEIGTKII
+237 TSSYDITDAPEIGAEVI
-250 FAGKECSSDTQAKIV
+250 FAGKECFGDTDTKIV
-265 LRVEGAE
+265 LRVQGAKRPLTWVLE
-272 KPISWILQVKN
+272 KKN
-283 PDNTWS
+283 GDNW
-289 TIHSRDVSDTS
+289 DPVYTS
-300 NGTDVTID
+300 GNVGGNASSSADITAIGTGIFTLTVTGLIAD
-308 GYGADTGTAYFT
+308 G
-320 ITVDNVEV
+320 V
-328 DKDYKF
+328 YKY
-334 TFTDDNGCVKEKEFS
+334 TFTDANECTKSTEFNIV
-349 TIGPSSLG
+349 TPSALSHLL
-357 AEQIELDNDLTELLC
+357 IESDSATKRVLNCSGDVDGKLT
-372 FNDTNGKMIFRGYGG
+372 FRGSGG
-387 WTQPFEDNPFNDSNW
+387 WTQPFDGNFINPTNWGSGYTFTLVNADTGGDVAVVNASTWFDYARNDSNQ
-402 GNSYTFSL
+402 
-410 IHNNGTEYSVTGSTS
+410 
-425 FAFDASFNQ
+425 Q
-434 IGWKAVFENLI
+434 IGWEAVFDNLPP
-445 AGVYTLKI
+445 GNYKLKLK
-453 SESIASNNDVSP
+453 ESVATDNQVDPNVAY
-465 SISFGCEATFGPY
+465 GCEVLFDDIY
-478 TITEPPI
+478 TISAPALLVVTTDVKNDI
-485 LQIDASTF
+485 SCFGD
-493 VNLICNGENTGS
+493 NNGS
-505 IDLNPS
+505 IDLIVS
-511 GGTPNYTYAWTGT
+511 GGTPTYTYAWTKVGDASYSAT
-524 GVNAIS
+524 TKDVN
-530 ENQSGLGP
+530 GLSP
-538 GTYSVTVTDDN
+538 GTYNV
-549 GCEVSKTFN
+549 EVKDSKDCIITK
-558 LTEPDLLEVSIDNPS
+558 TYTIVEPVLLEVSIDNPS

-583 TIKANITQES
+583 TIKANITQGS

-639 DSSGCPKVTDAK
+639 DSNGCSKVTDAK

-765 PGFTLIG
+765 PDFTLIG

-847 NDGKSLDWQGFPGS
+847 NDGTSLDWQGFPGS

-1054 VTDANGCEKSLNPI
+1054 VTDANGCEKSLDPI

-1137 NLKAGTY
+1137 DLKAGTY

-1154 TETES
+1154 D
-1159 YILTQPDVLA
+1159 Q
-1169 ITETILQYNGGF
+1169 
-1181 QISCNGEDDG
+1181 
-1191 KIDLAISGGTEAYQ
+1191 
-1205 YAWTSSLGAKDI
+1205 
-1217 SGTATAQNQIELTA
+1217 
-1231 GTYTVVVTDANG
+1231 
-1243 CIETDS
+1243 TDS
-1249 YTLTQPDVLAI
+1249 YTLTQPD
-1260 TETIL
+1260 
-1265 QYNGFQITCFG
+1265 
-1276 ASDGKIDLAISGGTE
+1276 
-1291 AYQYAWTFS
+1291 
-1300 LGATDIS
+1300 
-1307 ATATAQ
+1307 
-1313 NQNNLGPGTYT
+1313 
-1324 VVVTDANGCTETES
+1324 
-1338 YTLTEPDAL
+1338 AL
-1347 SLSSTKVDFN
+1347 SLDSSQVDFN
-1357 GFNISCNG
+1357 GFNVSCFG
-1365 ALDGEIDL
+1365 ALNGEIDL
-1373 IVTGGTSSYTYSWS
+1373 TVTGGTPVYTYEWS
-1387 TSNGSGLA
+1387 SSDGTGYDPTS
-1395 LTAQDQSGLS
+1395 QDQTDLS
-1405 AGTYTV
+1405 SGTYIV
-1411 KVTDTNN
+1411 KVTDSNN
-1418 CDISDT
+1418 CEISGT
-1424 FTITQ
+1424 FVVAE
-1429 PPPLVLTAVLSD
+1429 PPPLVLTATLSD

-1450 AGNDGTIDI
+1450 AGNDGIIDI
-1459 TATGGLLVTGDNY
+1459 TSTGGLLVTGDNY

-1536 GISTAGKNNG
+1536 GISTAGNNNG

-1646 LNGENFLGE
+1646 LNGENYLGE

-1777 DEGACTIT
+1777 DEGDCTIT

-1823 TGVYVY
+1823 TGAYVY

-1841 DTTSLKNLGPGVYNL
+1841 DTTRLKNLGPGVYNL

-1876 LTVTLDQK
+1876 LTVNLDQK

-1958 LTQPDDLVINFDKT
+1958 LTQPDDLVINFDKI

-1993 PYTYKWNDFGNGPE
+1993 PYTYKWSDFGNGPE

-2040 NIVPVIT
+2040 NIVPVVT

-2061 NIEGGED
+2061 NIDGGED

-2169 VTVTDSKGCKVVET
+2169 VTVTDSKGCKIEES
-2183 FVIKRQLDLEVKLDT
+2183 FVIKRQIDLDVKLDI

-2212 NNLTISGGVFPYKV
+2212 NKLTISGGVFPYKV

-2263 KTILFDVVLPKLGFP
+2263 KTILFDVAVPKLGYP

-2303 LSTENFLSVEW
+2303 LSTENYLSVEW

>member
-1 MKKIKNILFKL
+1 MKKLINILV
-12 QFIILIVGFSYNA
+12 FILLIGSFSDLS
-25 FSQSYAYS
+25 SQ
-33 GQNKT
+33 T
-38 YSADLDLN
+38 YTRIGENNTQYTADQSTN
-46 HVFTRTGLDILVP
+46 HIFTMV
-59 VNIKKIQLTSTSD
+59 KD
-72 GVTYGWNGDNS
+72 GTY
-83 FPTDW
+83 
-88 YAEIISV
+88 
-95 EDEDGNEGANIA
+95 
-107 VISDDKRSFTFKDPG
+107 DP
-122 VQEAQVSVKIIDGNG
+122 ITIN
-137 DEVSLNTNII
+137 VSLNKVTFKNTSTNTNYGWGTGNDIPAAWDFEI
-147 IEYWIISVFT
+147 LTVSKTPSSISGDKHSFTYSGVPIVDVAITVRVFDGDGT
-157 TAKKRFNSCTSQY
+157 VTGLAEVPITYRLEGIFALSSAEFIACSESLQIVMNEVDLGNNVKPCAGTSGDPKY
-170 NIVLYEPSLDNSFP
+170 NI
-184 CQGYTV
+184 
-190 KIYDTND
+190 KIYDAGTTDLVVEVTQLSNEFLIPLD
-197 VLIET
+197 VG
-202 KTQNPSNDFSFS
+202 
-214 LALDNDYY
+214 DYDY
-222 FVATDGCG
+222 VITDGCG
-230 RELTSTF
+230 RTF
-237 TIDPSYEIGTKII
+237 TSSYDITDAPEIGAEVI
-250 FAGKECSSDTQAKIV
+250 FAGKECFGDTDTKIV
-265 LRVEGAE
+265 LRVQGAKRPLTWVLE
-272 KPISWILQVKN
+272 KKN
-283 PDNTWS
+283 GDNW
-289 TIHSRDVSDTS
+289 DPVYTS
-300 NGTDVTID
+300 GNVGGNASSSADITAIGTGIFTLTVTGLIAD
-308 GYGADTGTAYFT
+308 G
-320 ITVDNVEV
+320 V
-328 DKDYKF
+328 YKY
-334 TFTDDNGCVKEKEFS
+334 TFTDANECTKSTEFNIV
-349 TIGPSSLG
+349 TPSALSHLL
-357 AEQIELDNDLTELLC
+357 IESDSATKRVLNCSGDVDGKLT
-372 FNDTNGKMIFRGYGG
+372 FRGSGG
-387 WTQPFEDNPFNDSNW
+387 WTQPFDGNFINPTNWGSGYTFTLVNADTGGDVAVVNASTWFDYARNDSNQ
-402 GNSYTFSL
+402 
-410 IHNNGTEYSVTGSTS
+410 
-425 FAFDASFNQ
+425 Q
-434 IGWKAVFENLI
+434 IGWEAVFDNLPP
-445 AGVYTLKI
+445 GNYKLKLK
-453 SESIASNNDVSP
+453 ESVATDNQVDPNVTY
-465 SISFGCEATFGPY
+465 GCEVLFDDIY
-478 TITEPPI
+478 TISAPALLVVTTDVKNDI
-485 LQIDASTF
+485 SCFGD
-493 VNLICNGENTGS
+493 NNGS
-505 IDLNPS
+505 IDLIVS
-511 GGTPNYTYAWTGT
+511 GGTPTYTYAWTKVGDASYSAT
-524 GVNAIS
+524 TKDVN
-530 ENQSGLGP
+530 GLSP
-538 GTYSVTVTDDN
+538 GTYNV
-549 GCEVSKTFN
+549 EVKDSKDCIITK
-558 LTEPDLLEVSIDNPS
+558 TYTIVEPVLLEVSIDNPS

-583 TIKANITQES
+583 TIKANITQGS

-639 DSSGCPKVTDAK
+639 DSNGCSKVTDAK

-765 PGFTLIG
+765 SGFTLIG

-847 NDGKSLDWQGFPGS
+847 NDGTSLDWQGFPGS

-878 YIEFSDGSWNDIYHY
+878 YIEFSNGSWNDIYHY

-1019 APYIYSVSGSA
+1019 APYIYSISGSA

-1054 VTDANGCEKSLNPI
+1054 VTDANGCEKSLDPI

-1137 NLKAGTY
+1137 DLKAGTY

-1154 TETES
+1154 TET
-1159 YILTQPDVLA
+1159 
-1169 ITETILQYNGGF
+1169 
-1181 QISCNGEDDG
+1181 
-1191 KIDLAISGGTEAYQ
+1191 
-1205 YAWTSSLGAKDI
+1205 
-1217 SGTATAQNQIELTA
+1217 
-1231 GTYTVVVTDANG
+1231 
-1243 CIETDS
+1243 DS
-1249 YTLTQPDVLAI
+1249 YTLTQPD
-1260 TETIL
+1260 
-1265 QYNGFQITCFG
+1265 
-1276 ASDGKIDLAISGGTE
+1276 
-1291 AYQYAWTFS
+1291 
-1300 LGATDIS
+1300 
-1307 ATATAQ
+1307 
-1313 NQNNLGPGTYT
+1313 
-1324 VVVTDANGCTETES
+1324 
-1338 YTLTEPDAL
+1338 AL
-1347 SLSSTKVDFN
+1347 SLDSSQVDFN
-1357 GFNISCNG
+1357 GFNVSCFG
-1365 ALDGEIDL
+1365 ALNGEIDL
-1373 IVTGGTSSYTYSWS
+1373 TVTGGTPVYTYEWS
-1387 TSNGSGLA
+1387 SSDGTGYDPTS
-1395 LTAQDQSGLS
+1395 QDQTDLS
-1405 AGTYTV
+1405 SGTYIV
-1411 KVTDTNN
+1411 KVTDSNN
-1418 CDISDT
+1418 CEISGT
-1424 FTITQ
+1424 FVVAE
-1429 PPPLVLTAVLSD
+1429 PPPLVLTATLSD

-1450 AGNDGTIDI
+1450 AGNDGIIDI

-1536 GISTAGKNNG
+1536 GISTAGNNNG

-1646 LNGENFLGE
+1646 LNGENYLGE

-1777 DEGACTIT
+1777 DEGDCTIT

-1823 TGVYVY
+1823 TGAYVY

-1841 DTTSLKNLGPGVYNL
+1841 DTTRLKNLGPGVYNL

-1876 LTVTLDQK
+1876 LTVNLDQK

-1958 LTQPDDLVINFDKT
+1958 LTQPDDLVINFDKI

-1993 PYTYKWNDFGNGPE
+1993 PYTYKWSDFGNGPE

-2061 NIEGGED
+2061 NIDGGED

-2212 NNLTISGGVFPYKV
+2212 NKLTISGGVFPYKV

-2263 KTILFDVVLPKLGFP
+2263 KTILFDVAVPKLGYP

>member
-1 MKKIKNILFKL
+1 LKKLINILV
-12 QFIILIVGFSYNA
+12 FILLIGSFSDLS
-25 FSQSYAYS
+25 SQ
-33 GQNKT
+33 T
-38 YSADLDLN
+38 YTRIGENNTQYTADQSTN
-46 HVFTRTGLDILVP
+46 HIFTMV
-59 VNIKKIQLTSTSD
+59 KD
-72 GVTYGWNGDNS
+72 GTY
-83 FPTDW
+83 
-88 YAEIISV
+88 
-95 EDEDGNEGANIA
+95 
-107 VISDDKRSFTFKDPG
+107 DP
-122 VQEAQVSVKIIDGNG
+122 ITIN
-137 DEVSLNTNII
+137 VSLNKVTFKNTSTNTNYGWGTGNDIPAAWDFEI
-147 IEYWIISVFT
+147 LTVSKTPSSISGDKHSFTYSGVPIVDVAITVRVFDGDGT
-157 TAKKRFNSCTSQY
+157 VTGLAEVPITYRLEGIFALSSAEFIACSESLQIVMNEVDLGNNVKPCAGTSGDPKY
-170 NIVLYEPSLDNSFP
+170 NI
-184 CQGYTV
+184 
-190 KIYDTND
+190 KIYDAGTTDLVVEVTQLSNEFLIPLD
-197 VLIET
+197 VG
-202 KTQNPSNDFSFS
+202 
-214 LALDNDYY
+214 DYDY
-222 FVATDGCG
+222 VITDGCG
-230 RELTSTF
+230 RTF
-237 TIDPSYEIGTKII
+237 TSSYDITDAPEIGAEVI
-250 FAGKECSSDTQAKIV
+250 FAGKECFGDTDTKIV
-265 LRVEGAE
+265 LRVQGAKRPLTWVLE
-272 KPISWILQVKN
+272 KKN
-283 PDNTWS
+283 GDNW
-289 TIHSRDVSDTS
+289 DPVYTS
-300 NGTDVTID
+300 GNVGGNASSSADITAIGTGVFTLTVTGLIAD
-308 GYGADTGTAYFT
+308 G
-320 ITVDNVEV
+320 V
-328 DKDYKF
+328 YKY
-334 TFTDDNGCVKEKEFS
+334 TFTDANECTKSTEFNIV
-349 TIGPSSLG
+349 TPSALSHLL
-357 AEQIELDNDLTELLC
+357 IESDSATKRVLNCSGDVDGKLT
-372 FNDTNGKMIFRGYGG
+372 FRGSGG
-387 WTQPFEDNPFNDSNW
+387 WTQPFDGNFINPTNWGSGYTFTLVNADTGGDVAVVNASTWFDYARNDSNQ
-402 GNSYTFSL
+402 
-410 IHNNGTEYSVTGSTS
+410 
-425 FAFDASFNQ
+425 Q
-434 IGWKAVFENLI
+434 IGWEAVFDNLPPGNYKLKLKESVATDNQVDPNI
-445 AGVYTLKI
+445 AY
-453 SESIASNNDVSP
+453 
-465 SISFGCEATFGPY
+465 GCEVLFDDIY
-478 TITEPPI
+478 TISAPALLVVTT
-485 LQIDASTF
+485 DAKNDISCF
-493 VNLICNGENTGS
+493 GDNNGS
-505 IDLNPS
+505 IDLLVS
-511 GGTPNYTYAWTGT
+511 GGTPTYTYAWTKVGDASYSAT
-524 GVNAIS
+524 TKDVN
-530 ENQSGLGP
+530 GLSP
-538 GTYSVTVTDDN
+538 GTYNV
-549 GCEVSKTFN
+549 EVKDSKDCIITK
-558 LTEPDLLEVSIDNPS
+558 TYTIVEPVLLEVSIDNPS

-583 TIKANITQES
+583 TIKANITQGS

-639 DSSGCPKVTDAK
+639 DSNGCSKVTDAK

-765 PGFTLIG
+765 PDFTLIG

-847 NDGKSLDWQGFPGS
+847 NDGTSLDWQGFPGS

-1054 VTDANGCEKSLNPI
+1054 VTDANGCEKSLDPI

-1137 NLKAGTY
+1137 DLKAGTY

-1154 TETES
+1154 TQTDSYTLTE
-1159 YILTQPDVLA
+1159 PDVL
-1169 ITETILQYNGGF
+1169 TVSGVVKQYIGGI
-1181 QISCNGEDDG
+1181 QVSCNGANDG
-1191 KIDLAISGGTEAYQ
+1191 EIDTTVAGGATDYTYAWSVTGGGT
-1205 YAWTSSLGAKDI
+1205 DI
-1217 SGTATAQNQIELTA
+1217 SASTSADQLDLKA

-1243 CIETDS
+1243 CTQTDS
-1249 YTLTQPDVLAI
+1249 YTLTQPD
-1260 TETIL
+1260 
-1265 QYNGFQITCFG
+1265 
-1276 ASDGKIDLAISGGTE
+1276 
-1291 AYQYAWTFS
+1291 
-1300 LGATDIS
+1300 
-1307 ATATAQ
+1307 
-1313 NQNNLGPGTYT
+1313 
-1324 VVVTDANGCTETES
+1324 
-1338 YTLTEPDAL
+1338 AL
-1347 SLSSTKVDFN
+1347 SLDSSQVDFN
-1357 GFNISCNG
+1357 GFNVSCFG
-1365 ALDGEIDL
+1365 ALNGEIDL
-1373 IVTGGTSSYTYSWS
+1373 TVTGGTPVYTYEWS
-1387 TSNGSGLA
+1387 SSDGTGYDPTS
-1395 LTAQDQSGLS
+1395 QDQTDLS
-1405 AGTYTV
+1405 SGTYIV
-1411 KVTDTNN
+1411 KVTDSNN
-1418 CDISDT
+1418 WEISGT
-1424 FTITQ
+1424 FVVAE
-1429 PPPLVLTAVLSD
+1429 PPPLVLTATLSD

-1450 AGNDGTIDI
+1450 AGNDGIIDI

-1515 YQIVEPDLIGFTGVK
+1515 YQIVEPDLIDFTGVK

-1536 GISTAGKNNG
+1536 GISTAGNNNG

-1646 LNGENFLGE
+1646 LNGENYLGE

-1684 LNGSTKTTNT
+1684 LNGSTKTSNT

-1777 DEGACTIT
+1777 DEGDCTIT

-1823 TGVYVY
+1823 TGAYVY

-1841 DTTSLKNLGPGVYNL
+1841 DTTRLKNLGPGVYNL

-1876 LTVTLDQK
+1876 LTVNLDQK

-1958 LTQPDDLVINFDKT
+1958 LTQPDDLVINFDKI

-1993 PYTYKWNDFGNGPE
+1993 PYTYKWSDFGNGPE

-2061 NIEGGED
+2061 NIDGGED

-2132 SGSIDLQVIG
+2132 SGSIDLQVTG

-2169 VTVTDSKGCKVVET
+2169 VTVTDSKGCKIEES
-2183 FVIKRQLDLEVKLDT
+2183 FVIKRQIDLDVKLDI

-2212 NNLTISGGVFPYKV
+2212 NKLTISGGVFPYKV

-2263 KTILFDVVLPKLGFP
+2263 KTILFDVAVPKLGYP

>member
-1 MKKIKNILFKL
+1 MKKLINILV
-12 QFIILIVGFSYNA
+12 FILLIGSFSDLS
-25 FSQSYAYS
+25 SQ
-33 GQNKT
+33 T
-38 YSADLDLN
+38 YTRIGENNTQYTADQSTN
-46 HVFTRTGLDILVP
+46 HIFTMV
-59 VNIKKIQLTSTSD
+59 KD
-72 GVTYGWNGDNS
+72 GTY
-83 FPTDW
+83 
-88 YAEIISV
+88 
-95 EDEDGNEGANIA
+95 
-107 VISDDKRSFTFKDPG
+107 DP
-122 VQEAQVSVKIIDGNG
+122 ITIN
-137 DEVSLNTNII
+137 VSLNKVTFKNTSTNTNYGWGTGNDIPAAWDFEI
-147 IEYWIISVFT
+147 LTVSKTPSSISGDKHSFTYSGVPIVDVAITVRVFDVDGT
-157 TAKKRFNSCTSQY
+157 VTGLAEVPITYRLEGIFALSSAEFIACSESLQIVMNEVDLGNNVKPCAGTSGDPKY
-170 NIVLYEPSLDNSFP
+170 NI
-184 CQGYTV
+184 
-190 KIYDTND
+190 KIYDAGTTDLVVEVTQLSNEFLIPLD
-197 VLIET
+197 VG
-202 KTQNPSNDFSFS
+202 
-214 LALDNDYY
+214 DYDY
-222 FVATDGCG
+222 VITDGCG
-230 RELTSTF
+230 RTF
-237 TIDPSYEIGTKII
+237 TSSYDITDAPEIGAEVI
-250 FAGKECSSDTQAKIV
+250 FAGKECFGDTDTKIV
-265 LRVEGAE
+265 LRVQGAKRPLTWVLE
-272 KPISWILQVKN
+272 KKN
-283 PDNTWS
+283 GDNW
-289 TIHSRDVSDTS
+289 DPVYTS
-300 NGTDVTID
+300 GNVGGNASSSADITAIGTGVFTLTVTGLIAD
-308 GYGADTGTAYFT
+308 G
-320 ITVDNVEV
+320 V
-328 DKDYKF
+328 YKY
-334 TFTDDNGCVKEKEFS
+334 TFTDANECTKSTEFNIV
-349 TIGPSSLG
+349 TPSALSHLL
-357 AEQIELDNDLTELLC
+357 IESDSATKRVLNCSGDVDGKLT
-372 FNDTNGKMIFRGYGG
+372 FRGSGG
-387 WTQPFEDNPFNDSNW
+387 WTQPFDGNFINPTNWGSGYTFTLVNADTGGDVAVVNASTWFDYARNDSNQ
-402 GNSYTFSL
+402 
-410 IHNNGTEYSVTGSTS
+410 
-425 FAFDASFNQ
+425 Q
-434 IGWKAVFENLI
+434 IGWEAVFDNLPP
-445 AGVYTLKI
+445 GNYKLKLK
-453 SESIASNNDVSP
+453 ESVATDNQVDPNVAY
-465 SISFGCEATFGPY
+465 GCEVLFDDIY
-478 TITEPPI
+478 TISAPALLVVTTDVKNDI
-485 LQIDASTF
+485 SCFGD
-493 VNLICNGENTGS
+493 NNGS
-505 IDLNPS
+505 IDLIVS
-511 GGTPNYTYAWTGT
+511 GGTPTYTYAWTKVGDASYSAT
-524 GVNAIS
+524 TKDVN
-530 ENQSGLGP
+530 GLSP
-538 GTYSVTVTDDN
+538 GTYNV
-549 GCEVSKTFN
+549 EVKDSKDCIITK
-558 LTEPDLLEVSIDNPS
+558 TYTIVEPVLLEVSIDNPS

-583 TIKANITQES
+583 TIKANITQGS

-639 DSSGCPKVTDAK
+639 DSNGCSKVTDAK

-765 PGFTLIG
+765 PDFTLIG

-847 NDGKSLDWQGFPGS
+847 NDGTSLDWQGFPGS

-1019 APYIYSVSGSA
+1019 APYIYSISGSA

-1054 VTDANGCEKSLNPI
+1054 VTDANGCEKSLDPI

-1137 NLKAGTY
+1137 DLKAGTY

-1154 TETES
+1154 T
-1159 YILTQPDVLA
+1159 Q
-1169 ITETILQYNGGF
+1169 
-1181 QISCNGEDDG
+1181 
-1191 KIDLAISGGTEAYQ
+1191 
-1205 YAWTSSLGAKDI
+1205 
-1217 SGTATAQNQIELTA
+1217 
-1231 GTYTVVVTDANG
+1231 
-1243 CIETDS
+1243 TDS
-1249 YTLTQPDVLAI
+1249 YTLTQPD
-1260 TETIL
+1260 
-1265 QYNGFQITCFG
+1265 
-1276 ASDGKIDLAISGGTE
+1276 
-1291 AYQYAWTFS
+1291 
-1300 LGATDIS
+1300 
-1307 ATATAQ
+1307 
-1313 NQNNLGPGTYT
+1313 
-1324 VVVTDANGCTETES
+1324 
-1338 YTLTEPDAL
+1338 AL
-1347 SLSSTKVDFN
+1347 SLDSSQVDFN
-1357 GFNISCNG
+1357 GFNVSCFG
-1365 ALDGEIDL
+1365 ALNGEIDL
-1373 IVTGGTSSYTYSWS
+1373 TVTGGTPVYTYEWS
-1387 TSNGSGLA
+1387 SSDGTGYDPTS
-1395 LTAQDQSGLS
+1395 QDQTDLS
-1405 AGTYTV
+1405 SGTYIV
-1411 KVTDTNN
+1411 KVTDSNN
-1418 CDISDT
+1418 CEISGT
-1424 FTITQ
+1424 FVVAE
-1429 PPPLVLTAVLSD
+1429 PPPLVLTATLSD

-1450 AGNDGTIDI
+1450 AGNDGIIDI
-1459 TATGGLLVTGDNY
+1459 TSTGGLLVTGDNY

-1536 GISTAGKNNG
+1536 GISTAGNNNG

-1646 LNGENFLGE
+1646 LNGENYLGE

-1752 SDLTG
+1752 SDLTE

-1777 DEGACTIT
+1777 DEGDCTIT

-1823 TGVYVY
+1823 TGAYVY

-1841 DTTSLKNLGPGVYNL
+1841 DTTSLKNLGPGTY
-1856 KLTDGCEI
+1856 KLVLSDGCEVKQFI
-1864 LSFNYKIVEPEL
+1864 YKIEEPEL
-1876 LTVTLDQK
+1876 FTVTLDEQLN
-1884 IDILCFGDSTGEIS
+1884 ILCFGDTTGKIS
-1898 VTVAGGI
+1898 VTVEGGT
-1905 SPYNYEWIDNFGN
+1905 SPYNYEWKEGANT
-1918 KYNRDIG
+1918 YNRDIG
-1925 NVFNKGDLSNIPIG
+1925 NVFNKGNLSNIPIG
-1939 IYDLTVTDK
+1939 KYVLTVTDA
-1948 NGCIATLKTE
+1948 NGCITTLETV
-1958 LTQPDDLVINFDKT
+1958 LTQPEDLVVTFDKT
-1972 DLNCYEQNDGT
+1972 DLFCAGVNDGT
-1983 IKITPTGGVA
+1983 INVTASGGVSPYTYQWSDFGNGANRINLPAGTYTVKVIDKNLCVEEVEIIINDAPIFKIDPLVIPISCFGANDGSINLNVEGGVA
-1993 PYTYKWNDFGNGPE
+1993 PVKV
-2007 RTNLSAG
+2007 L
-2014 IYTVNVTDK
+2014 
-2023 NLCEKTIDIE
+2023 
-2033 IIQAPLF
+2033 
-2040 NIVPVIT
+2040 
-2047 PVTCFG
+2047 
-2053 ADDGTITL
+2053 
-2061 NIEGGED
+2061 
-2068 PISVTWADDA
+2068 WADDSS
-2078 TAGDSRTNLKPG
+2078 AGANRSKLKAG
-2090 NYNVILNDGSG
+2090 NYNVVVSDNLG
-2101 CVIERTFQILEP
+2101 CLIDKTFQILEP
-2113 EELRLSSVLSDA
+2113 AELILSSFVSDA
-2125 IDCDNPL
+2125 TDCDNPL
-2132 SGSIDLQVIG
+2132 SGSIDLQVVG

-2147 SFLWSNGE
+2147 SFSWSNGE
-2155 TTEDLTDIGANNYK
+2155 TTEDLTGIGANNYT
-2169 VTVTDSKGCKVVET
+2169 VTVTDSEGCKVEES
-2183 FVIKRQLDLEVKLDT
+2183 FVIKRQINLDVKLDI

-2212 NNLTISGGVFPYKV
+2212 NKLTISGGVFPYKV

-2263 KTILFDVVLPKLGFP
+2263 KTILFDVAVPKLGYP

-2303 LSTENFLSVEW
+2303 LSTENYLSVEW

>member
-1 MKKIKNILFKL
+1 LKKLINILV
-12 QFIILIVGFSYNA
+12 FILLIGSFSDLS
-25 FSQSYAYS
+25 SQ
-33 GQNKT
+33 T
-38 YSADLDLN
+38 YTRIGENNTQYTADQSTN
-46 HVFTRTGLDILVP
+46 HIFTMV
-59 VNIKKIQLTSTSD
+59 KD
-72 GVTYGWNGDNS
+72 GTY
-83 FPTDW
+83 
-88 YAEIISV
+88 
-95 EDEDGNEGANIA
+95 
-107 VISDDKRSFTFKDPG
+107 DP
-122 VQEAQVSVKIIDGNG
+122 ITIN
-137 DEVSLNTNII
+137 VSLNKVTFKNTSTNTNYGWGTGNDIPAAWDFEI
-147 IEYWIISVFT
+147 LTVSKTPSSISVDKHSFT
-157 TAKKRFNSCTSQY
+157 YKGDPIVDVAITVRVFDGDGTVTGLAEVPITYRLEGIFALSSAEFIACSESLQIVMNEVDLGNNVKPCAGTSGDPKY
-170 NIVLYEPSLDNSFP
+170 NI
-184 CQGYTV
+184 
-190 KIYDTND
+190 KIYDAGTTDLVVEVTQLSNEFLIPLD
-197 VLIET
+197 VG
-202 KTQNPSNDFSFS
+202 
-214 LALDNDYY
+214 DYDY
-222 FVATDGCG
+222 VITDGCG
-230 RELTSTF
+230 RTF
-237 TIDPSYEIGTKII
+237 TSSYDITDAPEIGAEVI
-250 FAGKECSSDTQAKIV
+250 FAGKECFGDTDTKIV
-265 LRVEGAE
+265 LRVQGAKRPLTWVLE
-272 KPISWILQVKN
+272 KKN
-283 PDNTWS
+283 GDNW
-289 TIHSRDVSDTS
+289 DPVYTS
-300 NGTDVTID
+300 GNVGGNASSSADITAIGTGIFTLTVTGLIAD
-308 GYGADTGTAYFT
+308 G
-320 ITVDNVEV
+320 V
-328 DKDYKF
+328 YKY
-334 TFTDDNGCVKEKEFS
+334 TFTDANECTKSTEFNIV
-349 TIGPSSLG
+349 TPSALSHLL
-357 AEQIELDNDLTELLC
+357 IESDSATKRVLNCSGDVDGKLT
-372 FNDTNGKMIFRGYGG
+372 FRGSGG
-387 WTQPFEDNPFNDSNW
+387 WTQPFDGNFINPTNWGSGYTFTLVNADTGGDVAVVNASTWFDYARNDSNQ
-402 GNSYTFSL
+402 
-410 IHNNGTEYSVTGSTS
+410 
-425 FAFDASFNQ
+425 Q
-434 IGWKAVFENLI
+434 IGWEAVFDNLPP
-445 AGVYTLKI
+445 GNYKLKLK
-453 SESIASNNDVSP
+453 ESVATDNQVDPNVAY
-465 SISFGCEATFGPY
+465 GCEVLFDDIY
-478 TITEPPI
+478 TISAPALLVVTT
-485 LQIDASTF
+485 DAKNDISCF
-493 VNLICNGENTGS
+493 GDNNGS
-505 IDLNPS
+505 IDLLVS
-511 GGTPNYTYAWTGT
+511 GGTPTYTYAWTKVGDASYSAT
-524 GVNAIS
+524 TKDVN
-530 ENQSGLGP
+530 GLSP
-538 GTYSVTVTDDN
+538 GTYNV
-549 GCEVSKTFN
+549 EVKDSKDCIITK
-558 LTEPDLLEVSIDNPS
+558 TYTIVEPVLLEVSIDNPS

-583 TIKANITQES
+583 TIKANITQGS

-639 DSSGCPKVTDAK
+639 DSNGCSKVTDAK

-750 PAPLTIPVGDIPDGT
+750 PAPLTIPVVDIPDGT

-782 NASLTYMEARDIAA
+782 NAFLTYMEARDIAA

-847 NDGKSLDWQGFPGS
+847 NDGTSLDWQGFPGS

-1019 APYIYSVSGSA
+1019 APYIYSISGSA

-1054 VTDANGCEKSLNPI
+1054 VTDANGCEKSLDPI

-1105 VTGGTIGSG
+1105 VAGGTTDYTYAWSVTGGGTDISASTSADQLDLKAGTYTVVVTDANGCTQTDSYTLTEPDVLTVSGVVKQYIGGIQVSCNG
-1114 YTYAWS
+1114 ANDGEIDTTVAGGATDYTYAWS

-1154 TETES
+1154 T
-1159 YILTQPDVLA
+1159 Q
-1169 ITETILQYNGGF
+1169 
-1181 QISCNGEDDG
+1181 
-1191 KIDLAISGGTEAYQ
+1191 
-1205 YAWTSSLGAKDI
+1205 
-1217 SGTATAQNQIELTA
+1217 
-1231 GTYTVVVTDANG
+1231 
-1243 CIETDS
+1243 TDS
-1249 YTLTQPDVLAI
+1249 YTLTQPD
-1260 TETIL
+1260 
-1265 QYNGFQITCFG
+1265 
-1276 ASDGKIDLAISGGTE
+1276 
-1291 AYQYAWTFS
+1291 
-1300 LGATDIS
+1300 
-1307 ATATAQ
+1307 
-1313 NQNNLGPGTYT
+1313 
-1324 VVVTDANGCTETES
+1324 
-1338 YTLTEPDAL
+1338 AL
-1347 SLSSTKVDFN
+1347 SLDSSQVDFN
-1357 GFNISCNG
+1357 GFNVSCFG
-1365 ALDGEIDL
+1365 ALNGEIDL
-1373 IVTGGTSSYTYSWS
+1373 TVTGGTPVYTYEWS
-1387 TSNGSGLA
+1387 SSDGTGYDPTS
-1395 LTAQDQSGLS
+1395 QDQTDLS
-1405 AGTYTV
+1405 SGTYIV
-1411 KVTDTNN
+1411 KVTDSNN
-1418 CDISDT
+1418 CEISGT
-1424 FTITQ
+1424 FVVAE
-1429 PPPLVLTAVLSD
+1429 PPPLVLTATLSD

-1450 AGNDGTIDI
+1450 AGNDGIIDI

-1536 GISTAGKNNG
+1536 GISTAGNNNG

-1632 AIITQAAVPPYTFT
+1632 AIITQAVVPPYTFT
-1646 LNGENFLGE
+1646 LNGENYLGE

-1752 SDLTG
+1752 SDLTE

-1777 DEGACTIT
+1777 DEGDCTIT

-1823 TGVYVY
+1823 TGAYVY

-1841 DTTSLKNLGPGVYNL
+1841 DTTRLKNLGPGVYNL

-1876 LTVTLDQK
+1876 LTVNLDQK

-1958 LTQPDDLVINFDKT
+1958 LTQPDDLVINFDKI

-1993 PYTYKWNDFGNGPE
+1993 PYTYKWSDFGNGPE

-2061 NIEGGED
+2061 NIDGGED

-2155 TTEDLTDIGANNYK
+2155 TTEDLTNIGANNYK

-2212 NNLTISGGVFPYKV
+2212 NKLTISGGVFPYKV

-2263 KTILFDVVLPKLGFP
+2263 KTILFDVAVPKLGYP

>member
-1 MKKIKNILFKL
+1 MKKLINILV
-12 QFIILIVGFSYNA
+12 FILLIGSFSDLS
-25 FSQSYAYS
+25 SQ
-33 GQNKT
+33 T
-38 YSADLDLN
+38 YTRIGENNTQYTADQSTN
-46 HVFTRTGLDILVP
+46 HIFTMV
-59 VNIKKIQLTSTSD
+59 KD
-72 GVTYGWNGDNS
+72 GTY
-83 FPTDW
+83 
-88 YAEIISV
+88 
-95 EDEDGNEGANIA
+95 
-107 VISDDKRSFTFKDPG
+107 DP
-122 VQEAQVSVKIIDGNG
+122 ITIN
-137 DEVSLNTNII
+137 VSLNKVTFKNTSTNTNYGWGTGNDIPAAWDFEI
-147 IEYWIISVFT
+147 LTVSKTPSSISGDKHSFTYSGVPIVDVAITVRVFDGDGT
-157 TAKKRFNSCTSQY
+157 VTGLAEVPITYRLEGIFALSSAEFIACSESLQIVMNEVDLGNNVKPCAGTSGDPKY
-170 NIVLYEPSLDNSFP
+170 NI
-184 CQGYTV
+184 
-190 KIYDTND
+190 KIYDAGTTDLVVEVTQLSNEFLIPLD
-197 VLIET
+197 VG
-202 KTQNPSNDFSFS
+202 
-214 LALDNDYY
+214 DYDY
-222 FVATDGCG
+222 VITDGCG
-230 RELTSTF
+230 RTF
-237 TIDPSYEIGTKII
+237 TSSYDITDAPEIGAEVI
-250 FAGKECSSDTQAKIV
+250 FAGKECFGDTDTKIV
-265 LRVEGAE
+265 LRVQGAKRPLTWVLE
-272 KPISWILQVKN
+272 KKN
-283 PDNTWS
+283 GDNW
-289 TIHSRDVSDTS
+289 DPVYTS
-300 NGTDVTID
+300 GNVGGNASSSADITAIGTGIFTLTVTGLIAD
-308 GYGADTGTAYFT
+308 G
-320 ITVDNVEV
+320 V
-328 DKDYKF
+328 YKY
-334 TFTDDNGCVKEKEFS
+334 TFTDANECTKSTEFNIV
-349 TIGPSSLG
+349 TPSALSHLL
-357 AEQIELDNDLTELLC
+357 IESDSATKRVLNCSGDVDGKLT
-372 FNDTNGKMIFRGYGG
+372 FRGSGG
-387 WTQPFEDNPFNDSNW
+387 WTQPFDGNFINPTNWGSGYTFTLVNADTGGDVAVVNASTWFDYARNDSNQ
-402 GNSYTFSL
+402 
-410 IHNNGTEYSVTGSTS
+410 
-425 FAFDASFNQ
+425 Q
-434 IGWKAVFENLI
+434 IGWEAVFDNLPPGNYKLKLKESVATDNQVDPNI
-445 AGVYTLKI
+445 AY
-453 SESIASNNDVSP
+453 
-465 SISFGCEATFGPY
+465 GCEVLFDDIY
-478 TITEPPI
+478 TISAPALLVVTTDVKNDI
-485 LQIDASTF
+485 SCFGD
-493 VNLICNGENTGS
+493 NNGS
-505 IDLNPS
+505 IDLIVS
-511 GGTPNYTYAWTGT
+511 GGTPTYTYAWTKVGDASYSAT
-524 GVNAIS
+524 TKDVN
-530 ENQSGLGP
+530 GLSP
-538 GTYSVTVTDDN
+538 GTYNV
-549 GCEVSKTFN
+549 EVKDSKDCIITK
-558 LTEPDLLEVSIDNPS
+558 TYTIVEPVLLEVSIDNPS

-583 TIKANITQES
+583 TIKANITQGS

-639 DSSGCPKVTDAK
+639 DSNGCSKVTDAK

-765 PGFTLIG
+765 PDFTLIG

-847 NDGKSLDWQGFPGS
+847 NDGTSLDWQGFPGI

-878 YIEFSDGSWNDIYHY
+878 YIEFSNGSWNDIYHY

-1019 APYIYSVSGSA
+1019 APYIYSISGSA

-1054 VTDANGCEKSLNPI
+1054 VTDANGCEKSLDPI

-1120 VTGGGTDISAST
+1120 VTVGGTDISASTSADQLDLKAGTYTVVVTDANGCTQTDSYTLTEPDVLTVSGVVKQYIGGIQVSCNGANDGEIDTTVAGGATDYTYAWSVTGGGTDISAST

-1137 NLKAGTY
+1137 DLKAGTY

-1154 TETES
+1154 TET
-1159 YILTQPDVLA
+1159 
-1169 ITETILQYNGGF
+1169 
-1181 QISCNGEDDG
+1181 
-1191 KIDLAISGGTEAYQ
+1191 
-1205 YAWTSSLGAKDI
+1205 
-1217 SGTATAQNQIELTA
+1217 
-1231 GTYTVVVTDANG
+1231 
-1243 CIETDS
+1243 DS
-1249 YTLTQPDVLAI
+1249 YTLTQPD
-1260 TETIL
+1260 
-1265 QYNGFQITCFG
+1265 
-1276 ASDGKIDLAISGGTE
+1276 
-1291 AYQYAWTFS
+1291 
-1300 LGATDIS
+1300 
-1307 ATATAQ
+1307 
-1313 NQNNLGPGTYT
+1313 
-1324 VVVTDANGCTETES
+1324 
-1338 YTLTEPDAL
+1338 AL
-1347 SLSSTKVDFN
+1347 SLDSSQVDFN
-1357 GFNISCNG
+1357 GFNVSCFG
-1365 ALDGEIDL
+1365 ALNGEIDL
-1373 IVTGGTSSYTYSWS
+1373 TVTGGTPVYTYEWS
-1387 TSNGSGLA
+1387 SSDGTGYDPTS
-1395 LTAQDQSGLS
+1395 QDQTDLS
-1405 AGTYTV
+1405 SGTYIV
-1411 KVTDTNN
+1411 KVTDSNN
-1418 CDISDT
+1418 CEISGT
-1424 FTITQ
+1424 FVVAE
-1429 PPPLVLTAVLSD
+1429 PPPLVLTATLSD

-1450 AGNDGTIDI
+1450 AGNDGIIDI
-1459 TATGGLLVTGDNY
+1459 TSTGGLLVTGDNY

-1536 GISTAGKNNG
+1536 GISTAGNNNG

-1646 LNGENFLGE
+1646 LNGENYLGE

-1777 DEGACTIT
+1777 DEGDCTIT

-1823 TGVYVY
+1823 TGAYVY

-1841 DTTSLKNLGPGVYNL
+1841 DTTRLKNLGPGVYNL

-1876 LTVTLDQK
+1876 LTVNLDQK

-1958 LTQPDDLVINFDKT
+1958 LTQPDDLVINFDKI

-1993 PYTYKWNDFGNGPE
+1993 PYTYKWSDFGNGPE

-2040 NIVPVIT
+2040 NIVPVVT

-2061 NIEGGED
+2061 NIDGGED

-2169 VTVTDSKGCKVVET
+2169 VTVTDSKGCKIEES
-2183 FVIKRQLDLEVKLDT
+2183 FVIKRQIDLDVKLDI

-2212 NNLTISGGVFPYKV
+2212 NKLTISGGVFPYKV

-2263 KTILFDVVLPKLGFP
+2263 KTILFDVAVPKLGYP

>member
-1 MKKIKNILFKL
+1 MKKLINILV
-12 QFIILIVGFSYNA
+12 FILLIGSFSDLS
-25 FSQSYAYS
+25 SQ
-33 GQNKT
+33 T
-38 YSADLDLN
+38 YTRIGENNTQYTADQSTN
-46 HVFTRTGLDILVP
+46 HIFTMV
-59 VNIKKIQLTSTSD
+59 KD
-72 GVTYGWNGDNS
+72 GTY
-83 FPTDW
+83 
-88 YAEIISV
+88 
-95 EDEDGNEGANIA
+95 
-107 VISDDKRSFTFKDPG
+107 DP
-122 VQEAQVSVKIIDGNG
+122 ITIN
-137 DEVSLNTNII
+137 VSLNKVTFKNTSTNTNYGWGTGNDIPAAWDFEI
-147 IEYWIISVFT
+147 LTVSKTPSEISGDKHSFTYSGVPIVDVAITVRVFDGDGT
-157 TAKKRFNSCTSQY
+157 VTGLAEVPITYRLEGIFALSSAEFIACSESLQIVMNEVDLGNNVKPCAGTSGDPKY
-170 NIVLYEPSLDNSFP
+170 NI
-184 CQGYTV
+184 
-190 KIYDTND
+190 KIYDAGTTDLVVEVTQLSNEFLIPLD
-197 VLIET
+197 VG
-202 KTQNPSNDFSFS
+202 
-214 LALDNDYY
+214 DYDY
-222 FVATDGCG
+222 VITDGCG
-230 RELTSTF
+230 RTF
-237 TIDPSYEIGTKII
+237 TSSYDITDAPEIGAEVI
-250 FAGKECSSDTQAKIV
+250 FAGKECFGDTDTKIV
-265 LRVEGAE
+265 LRVQGAKRPLTWVLE
-272 KPISWILQVKN
+272 KKN
-283 PDNTWS
+283 GDNW
-289 TIHSRDVSDTS
+289 DPVYTS
-300 NGTDVTID
+300 GNVGGNASSSADITAIGTGIFTLTVTGLIAD
-308 GYGADTGTAYFT
+308 G
-320 ITVDNVEV
+320 V
-328 DKDYKF
+328 YKY
-334 TFTDDNGCVKEKEFS
+334 TFTDANECTKSTEFNIV
-349 TIGPSSLG
+349 TPSALSHLL
-357 AEQIELDNDLTELLC
+357 IESDSATKRVLNCSGDVDGKLT
-372 FNDTNGKMIFRGYGG
+372 FRGSGG
-387 WTQPFEDNPFNDSNW
+387 WTQPFDGNFINPTNWGSGYTFTLVNADTGGDVAVVNASTWFDYARNDSNQ
-402 GNSYTFSL
+402 
-410 IHNNGTEYSVTGSTS
+410 
-425 FAFDASFNQ
+425 Q
-434 IGWKAVFENLI
+434 IGWEAVFDNLPP
-445 AGVYTLKI
+445 GNYKLKLK
-453 SESIASNNDVSP
+453 ESVATDNQVDPNVAY
-465 SISFGCEATFGPY
+465 GCEVLFDDIY
-478 TITEPPI
+478 TISAPALLVVTT
-485 LQIDASTF
+485 DAKNDISCF
-493 VNLICNGENTGS
+493 GDNNGS
-505 IDLNPS
+505 IDLLVS
-511 GGTPNYTYAWTGT
+511 GGTPTYTYAWTKVGDASYSAT
-524 GVNAIS
+524 TKDVN
-530 ENQSGLGP
+530 GLSP
-538 GTYSVTVTDDN
+538 GTYNV
-549 GCEVSKTFN
+549 EVKDSKDCIITK
-558 LTEPDLLEVSIDNPS
+558 TYTIVEPVLLEVSIDNPS

-583 TIKANITQES
+583 TIKANITQGS

-639 DSSGCPKVTDAK
+639 DSNGCSKVTDAK

-684 GGTNGEIDLT
+684 GGTNGEIDLS

-765 PGFTLIG
+765 SGFTLIG

-847 NDGKSLDWQGFPGS
+847 NDGTSLDWQGFPGS

-1019 APYIYSVSGSA
+1019 APYIYSISGSA

-1054 VTDANGCEKSLNPI
+1054 VTDANGCEKSLDPI

-1137 NLKAGTY
+1137 DLKAGTYTVVVTDANGCTQTDSYTLTEPDVLAVSGVVKQYIGGIQVSCNGANDGEIDTTVAGGATDYTYAWSVTGGGTDISASTSADQLNLKAGTY

-1154 TETES
+1154 T
-1159 YILTQPDVLA
+1159 Q
-1169 ITETILQYNGGF
+1169 
-1181 QISCNGEDDG
+1181 
-1191 KIDLAISGGTEAYQ
+1191 
-1205 YAWTSSLGAKDI
+1205 
-1217 SGTATAQNQIELTA
+1217 
-1231 GTYTVVVTDANG
+1231 
-1243 CIETDS
+1243 TDS
-1249 YTLTQPDVLAI
+1249 YTLTQPD
-1260 TETIL
+1260 
-1265 QYNGFQITCFG
+1265 
-1276 ASDGKIDLAISGGTE
+1276 
-1291 AYQYAWTFS
+1291 
-1300 LGATDIS
+1300 
-1307 ATATAQ
+1307 
-1313 NQNNLGPGTYT
+1313 
-1324 VVVTDANGCTETES
+1324 
-1338 YTLTEPDAL
+1338 AL
-1347 SLSSTKVDFN
+1347 SLDSSQVDFN
-1357 GFNISCNG
+1357 GFNVSCFG
-1365 ALDGEIDL
+1365 ALNGEIDL
-1373 IVTGGTSSYTYSWS
+1373 TVTGGTPVYTYEWS
-1387 TSNGSGLA
+1387 SSDGTGYDPTS
-1395 LTAQDQSGLS
+1395 QDQTDLS
-1405 AGTYTV
+1405 SGTYIV
-1411 KVTDTNN
+1411 KVTDSNN
-1418 CDISDT
+1418 CEISGT
-1424 FTITQ
+1424 FVVAE
-1429 PPPLVLTAVLSD
+1429 PPPLVLTATLSD

-1450 AGNDGTIDI
+1450 AGNDGIIDI

-1536 GISTAGKNNG
+1536 GISTAGNNNG

-1632 AIITQAAVPPYTFT
+1632 AIITQAVVPPYTFT
-1646 LNGENFLGE
+1646 LNGENYLGE

-1752 SDLTG
+1752 SDLTE

-1777 DEGACTIT
+1777 DEGDCTIT

-1823 TGVYVY
+1823 TGAYVY

-1841 DTTSLKNLGPGVYNL
+1841 DTTRLKNLGPGVYNL

-1876 LTVTLDQK
+1876 LTVNLDQK

-1958 LTQPDDLVINFDKT
+1958 LTQPDDLVINFDKI

-1993 PYTYKWNDFGNGPE
+1993 PYTYKWSDFGNGPE

-2061 NIEGGED
+2061 NIDGGED

-2155 TTEDLTDIGANNYK
+2155 TTEDLTNIGANNYK

-2263 KTILFDVVLPKLGFP
+2263 KTILFDVAVPKLGYP